1 MGNDVNVESPSRPMI
16 HPYILL
22 FTCEMMLSG
31 SLVRS
36 LFRSWDLQQLSWSAS
51 AIPSYR
57 RKQHRSMLPR
67 GLCGASGNLDTYQKM
82 KLVYSNISDFVVSSY
97 IDRPHIYLLRYAL

>member
-1 MGNDVNVESPSRPMI
+1 MI

-22 FTCEMMLSG
+22 FTCEMTLAG
-31 SLVRS
+31 SLARS
-36 LFRSWDLQQLSWSAS
+36 LFRSWDLQRLSWSAS
-51 AIPSYR
+51 AILNN
-57 RKQHRSMLPR
+57 RKKQRRSMPPR
-67 GLCGASGNLDTYQKM
+67 GLCGASSNLDTYQKM